1 MNHSRRAAPS
11 LAAVHTAGA
20 ALAALAATLPLL
32 CAGNTAHAQ
41 PAWPSKPIRLVIAF
55 SPGGTSDTL
64 GRILGQRLA
73 EALGQPVVVDSRPG
87 ASGMI
92 GADVTARALSDGYT
106 LMHAYI
112 GQFSVNPLLYAKMT
126 HDPARDF
133 APISLVATAPQLV
146 VVPPELPVKSI
157 RDLTA
162 LARDKPGQL
171 NFGTGGSGTLGFVA
185 AELYQTLTGTKMVH
199 VSYKGTVL
207 AQNDLLANRVQVMF
221 SDMPIALPQANAG
234 KLRAIAVTSGKRSA
248 LLPSMPTVAEG
259 GVPGYELLAWWGLVG
274 PRGLPA
280 PIVGRLHA
288 ELVRIHAL
296 ADIRERYEALG
307 VEPATNTPAQFAA
320 FMREDA
326 ERFSKLMKAAGVKAD

>member
-1 MNHSRRAAPS
+1 MKHRTP
-11 LAAVHTAGA
+11 HA
-20 ALAALAATLPLL
+20 ALAAITPLAALAVLAAASTG
-32 CAGNTAHAQ
+32 ASAQ
-41 PAWPSKPIRLVIAF
+41 PTWPSKPIRMVIAF

-64 GRILGQRLA
+64 GRILGQRIG
-73 EALGQPVVVDSRPG
+73 EAISQPVVVDSRPG

-92 GADVTARALSDGYT
+92 GADVTARAAPDGYT

-112 GQFSVNPLLYAKMT
+112 GQFSVNPSLFAKMT

-133 APISLVATAPQLV
+133 TPISLVATAPQLV

-185 AELYQTLTGTKMVH
+185 AELFQTLTGVKMVH

-234 KLRAIAVTSGKRSA
+234 KLRAIAVTSIKRSA

-280 PIVGRLHA
+280 PVVSRLHA
-288 ELVRIHAL
+288 EIVRIHAL
-296 ADIRERYEALG
+296 QDVRERYEALG
-307 VEPATNTPAQFAA
+307 VEPATNNTPAQFAA

-326 ERFSKLMKAAGVKAD
+326 ERFSKLLKAAGVKAD

>member
-1 MNHSRRAAPS
+1 MTHRKPQPGLTAATP
-11 LAAVHTAGA
+11 LAAIANLAVLAVLAPMATGA
-20 ALAALAATLPLL
+20 T
-32 CAGNTAHAQ
+32 AQ
-41 PAWPSKPIRLVIAF
+41 PAWPSKPIRMVIAF

-64 GRILGQRLA
+64 GRNLGQRLS
-73 EALGQPVVVDSRPG
+73 ETLGQPVVVDSRPG

-92 GADVTARALSDGYT
+92 GADVTARAAPDGHT

-112 GQFSVNPLLYAKMT
+112 GQFSVNPSLYAKMT

-133 APISLVATAPQLV
+133 TPISLVATAPQLV

-162 LARDKPGQL
+162 LAREKPGQL
-171 NFGTGGSGTLGFVA
+171 NFGTGGSGTLGVVA
-185 AELYQTLTGTKMVH
+185 AELYQTLAGVKMVH

-248 LLPSMPTVAEG
+248 LLPAMPTVAEG

-296 ADIRERYEALG
+296 QDIRERYEALG
-307 VEPATNTPAQFAA
+307 VEPATNTPAQFTA

-326 ERFSKLMKAAGVKAD
+326 ERFSKLLKAAGVKAD